1 MSYLNY
7 GNYQDYLHNI
17 DKDFK
22 IQQKGLTKMKVIV
35 NSNSKS
41 TISNSDIHSNLKS
54 LTEMIKNTS
63 QNIKSPIKINK
74 EDDYKKT
81 FNRSIS
87 KTIKERQRYYID

>member
-1 MSYLNY
+1 
-7 GNYQDYLHNI
+7 
-17 DKDFK
+17 
-22 IQQKGLTKMKVIV
+22 MKVEIK
-35 NSNSKS
+35 SKS
-41 TISNSDIHSNLKS
+41 NTISNSDIHSNLKS
-54 LTEMIKNTS
+54 VTEMIKNTS

>member
-1 MSYLNY
+1 
-7 GNYQDYLHNI
+7 
-17 DKDFK
+17 
-22 IQQKGLTKMKVIV
+22 MKVIV